1 MKKALVLSTL
11 ALLISG
17 NVCAKAWL
25 LTSAESGVEQGNWQ
39 VTSQQLKI
47 KHQTFSIEQKVLHGG
62 KQEDHHHQQPEWP
75 DNHPEPDSRH
85 EFAPC

>member
-1 MKKALVLSTL
+1 MKKTLVLSTL

-17 NVCAKAWL
+17 NVCAKTWL

-47 KHQTFSIEQKVLHGG
+47 KDQTFSIEQKVLHGG
-62 KQEDHHHQQPEWP
+62 KQEGSKIITIKKKVRMPAGSARFHR
-75 DNHPEPDSRH
+75 SSG
-85 EFAPC
+85 